1 MIIKIEQNM
10 DCGKICKVIEKLL
23 RKEGDLTNK
32 AVSITIV
39 EMTDSNAHTS
49 KLENKE

>member
-10 DCGKICKVIEKLL
+10 DCGRICKVIEKLL
-23 RKEGDLTNK
+23 RKEGNLTNK

-39 EMTDSNAHTS
+39 KMAESTAHIP
-49 KLENKE
+49 KLEHKE

>member
-10 DCGKICKVIEKLL
+10 DCGRICKVIEKLL
-23 RKEGDLTNK
+23 RKEGNLTNK

-39 EMTDSNAHTS
+39 EMAESTAHIP

>member
-10 DCGKICKVIEKLL
+10 DCGRICKVIEKLL

-39 EMTDSNAHTS
+39 EMTESTAHIP
-49 KLENKE
+49 KLEHKE

>member
-1 MIIKIEQNM
+1 M
-10 DCGKICKVIEKLL
+10 DCGRICKVIEKLL
-23 RKEGDLTNK
+23 RKEGNLTNK

-39 EMTDSNAHTS
+39 EMTESTAHTP